1 MHTGSHANFIAVITY
16 LIVLIT
22 YLVALITYSVS
33 WNLNHSFIVSWLLR
47 AYWCSGVHILKI
59 SLVPRLLEKW
69 PYNFYEFKPE
79 EVRQG
84 QKVIN

>member
-1 MHTGSHANFIAVITY
+1 MRSHHELLHYGKMVAVSIRHMHTGSHANFIAVITY

-47 AYWCSGVHILKI
+47 AY
-59 SLVPRLLEKW
+59 
-69 PYNFYEFKPE
+69 
-79 EVRQG
+79 
-84 QKVIN
+84 